1 MIKTN
6 IEEIYNTNEEPDKV
20 DFKDE
25 RNKLYFSRR
34 KELKTMIKSINTYIS
49 NSSQSFFLAI
59 YLMDTVFTSNNLE
72 TIFFQ
77 HFKSWDYLIPMKDI
91 QLNNYALLSVACL
104 IISYK
109 YSENDP
115 NLQSMASFV
124 KLLYHFSKKN
134 FIFSAK
140 DLAIAEV
147 ITIKLLKYKLNYF
160 TIYHFFV
167 FFFTHGIIFKKT
179 FQNSE
184 LFRKISEKK
193 MLEKIYVQAREILDW
208 IIDSDEYFNYYYGKD
223 NHIIVVEIIIWTI
236 EHILSIKIPKNEN
249 IFKLIY
255 NIKINEKKHLKIYEL
270 INRLYSSK
278 KPKNENL
285 DEEKPANKH
294 HKKNIGTYN
303 NKNIDTFNKKSID
316 TYNNKNIDSYNNK
329 NINKNDNINNKNDSN
344 HTNSNTNTSSFVA
357 LTDTNIERNT
367 NNYNSLHNNNNNIG
381 NITSSYNTVYNH
393 LASYEGGP
401 FIFTDSLS
409 NELEQFSKNYS
420 YQFTL
425 PNEPV
430 SVLQPKTNIK
440 PKKARL
446 KNNKD
451 FYNSNKNIINDYDI
465 NPLTFSNSSLVKTIQ
480 SKNISENENRN
491 KSEKEPTDNLKKR
504 INLIGN
510 KNIPITNFDDFYEKK
525 LLINDSAKIKKKS
538 LSCTKKPTST
548 IINNLDYVYPIKSSY
563 FEPNNNL
570 YDIINENELQ
580 IDGKINQP
588 KIFNNKININNY
600 LYSISPNA
608 TLPGKHSNKKKEKKT
623 LFKKYQQSSNQYNP
637 KNKILKHKNVP
648 TTKIISIEELANR
661 SKNLYNVTKINQT
674 IENEPMDNMKRSI
687 YKLKKKMENN
697 NMNKINNNKN
707 KINKHNTIIINNNIH
722 INTFID
728 NGKSVNTNKPIKN
741 SKIFIFNR
749 VNDKNNHEV
758 FTLPNKYSNKNV
770 KNQKLLYDVEN
781 NNQNKVGKTS
791 TITNEWNNLNEF
803 NYLNFQF

>member
-1 MIKTN
+1 MIKINT
-6 IEEIYNTNEEPDKV
+6 EEIYNANEEPDKI

-49 NSSQSFFLAI
+49 NSSQSFFLAL
-59 YLMDTVFTSNNLE
+59 YLMDTVFTSNDLE

-77 HFKSWDYLIPMKDI
+77 HFNSWDYLIPMKDI

-140 DLAIAEV
+140 DLAMAEV
-147 ITIKLLKYKLNYF
+147 IAIKLLKYKLNYF
-160 TIYHFFV
+160 TIYHFFI

-179 FQNSE
+179 FQNSA
-184 LFRKISEKK
+184 LFGKISEKK
-193 MLEKIYVQAREILDW
+193 MLEKIYVQSREILDW
-208 IIDSDEYFNYYYGKD
+208 IIDSEEYFNYYYGKD
-223 NHIIVVEIIIWTI
+223 NHIIVVEIILWSI
-236 EHILSIKIPKNEN
+236 EHILRLKIKKNEN

-285 DEEKPANKH
+285 DEEIPITKH
-294 HKKNIGTYN
+294 HIKNIDAYNNRNKDNFNKKTINTYN
-303 NKNIDTFNKKSID
+303 NKYID
-316 TYNNKNIDSYNNK
+316 TYNNKNNNK
-329 NINKNDNINNKNDSN
+329 NEYINNKNDSN

-357 LTDTNIERNT
+357 LTETNTERSNY
-367 NNYNSLHNNNNNIG
+367 NYNSIQNHNSG
-381 NITSSYNTVYNH
+381 NITSSYNTFYNH

-409 NELEQFSKNYS
+409 NELDQFSSNYT

-425 PNEPV
+425 PNKPV
-430 SVLQPKTNIK
+430 SVLQPKVNVK
-440 PKKARL
+440 PKKAGL
-446 KNNKD
+446 KNKA
-451 FYNSNKNIINDYDI
+451 FYNSNKKITTSYDI
-465 NPLTFSNSSLVKTIQ
+465 NPLSFSNSSLVQTIP
-480 SKNISENENRN
+480 SKNSFINEITN
-491 KSEKEPTDNLKKR
+491 KSEKVPTDNYKKKR
-504 INLIGN
+504 NLIEN
-510 KNIPITNFDDFYEKK
+510 ENIPEINFDDLCEKK

-538 LSCTKKPTST
+538 LSCSKKPNST
-548 IINNLDYVYPIKSSY
+548 FINKINNDYPIKPSY

-570 YDIINENELQ
+570 FDIINENELKVEE
-580 IDGKINQP
+580 KINQP

-608 TLPGKHSNKKKEKKT
+608 SLPGEHKNKKKKEKKT
-623 LFKKYQQSSNQYNP
+623 LFKKYQQTSNEYNS
-637 KNKILKHKNVP
+637 KKKHKNKNAP
-648 TTKIISIEELANR
+648 TNKVISIEELANR
-661 SKNLYNVTKINQT
+661 SKNLYSVTKINQT
-674 IENEPMDNMKRSI
+674 VENEPRDNIKKSMNI
-687 YKLKKKMENN
+687 LKKKIENN
-697 NMNKINNNKN
+697 NMNKINNNNKN

-728 NGKSVNTNKPIKN
+728 NGKSANTNKPLKN
-741 SKIFIFNR
+741 SKIFIFNKL
-749 VNDKNNHEV
+749 NDNNAHEI
-758 FTLPNKYSNKNV
+758 FTLPNIHSNKNA
-770 KNQKLLYDVEN
+770 KNQQLFYDFQN
-781 NNQNKVGKTS
+781 NNYQTNIDKRN

>member
-6 IEEIYNTNEEPDKV
+6 IEEIYNTNEEPDKI

-49 NSSQSFFLAI
+49 NSSQSFFLAL
-59 YLMDTVFTSNNLE
+59 YLMDTVFTSSNLE

-140 DLAIAEV
+140 DLAMAEV
-147 ITIKLLKYKLNYF
+147 IAIKLLKYKLNYF
-160 TIYHFFV
+160 TIYHFFI

-179 FQNSE
+179 FKNSE
-184 LFRKISEKK
+184 LFGKISEKK
-193 MLEKIYVQAREILDW
+193 MLEKIYVQSREILDW
-208 IIDSDEYFNYYYGKD
+208 IVDSEEYFNYYYGKD
-223 NHIIVVEIIIWTI
+223 NHIIVVEIISWTI
-236 EHILSIKIPKNEN
+236 EHILRLKIPKNEN

-278 KPKNENL
+278 KPKNESLN
-285 DEEKPANKH
+285 EEKQTNKPH
-294 HKKNIGTYN
+294 SKIIDAYNKKN
-303 NKNIDTFNKKSID
+303 ID
-316 TYNNKNIDSYNNK
+316 TYNNKNIDTYNNKNIDTYNNK
-329 NINKNDNINNKNDSN
+329 NINKNENLNNKNDSN

-357 LTDTNIERNT
+357 LTETNTERS
-367 NNYNSLHNNNNNIG
+367 NYNYNFNSKQSTNGG
-381 NITSSYNTVYNH
+381 NVTSSYNTFYNH

-409 NELEQFSKNYS
+409 NEFDQFSNNYS
-420 YQFTL
+420 YQYTV
-425 PNEPV
+425 PNKPV
-430 SVLQPKTNIK
+430 SVLRPKANIK
-440 PKKARL
+440 PKKLGL
-446 KNNKD
+446 KNRG
-451 FYNSNKNIINDYDI
+451 FYNSNKNITTPYEI
-465 NPLTFSNSSLVKTIQ
+465 NPINFSNSSLVQTIPPKNEILNKT
-480 SKNISENENRN
+480 
-491 KSEKEPTDNLKKR
+491 EKEPTDNLKKR
-504 INLIGN
+504 SNLIGN
-510 KNIPITNFDDFYEKK
+510 ENIPVINFDDYYSKRII
-525 LLINDSAKIKKKS
+525 LDDSAKIKKKS
-538 LSCTKKPTST
+538 LSCCKKPNSA
-548 IINNLDYVYPIKSSY
+548 IANNTDYDYPIKASY
-563 FEPNNNL
+563 IETNNNL
-570 YDIINENELQ
+570 FDIINENELQ
-580 IDGKINQP
+580 IEEKINQP

-608 TLPGKHSNKKKEKKT
+608 SLPGNHTNKKKEKKT
-623 LFKKYQQSSNQYNP
+623 LFKKYQQSSNEYNS
-637 KNKILKHKNVP
+637 KKKHKH
-648 TTKIISIEELANR
+648 KIAPASKIMSVEELSNR
-661 SKNLYNVTKINQT
+661 SKNLYTVTKINQPV
-674 IENEPMDNMKRSI
+674 ENEPRDNIKRSI
-687 YKLKKKMENN
+687 NKLKKKIESNN
-697 NMNKINNNKN
+697 LRNNKN

-722 INTFID
+722 INTYID
-728 NGKSVNTNKPIKN
+728 NGNSVNTNKPIKN

-749 VNDKNNHEV
+749 ANDKNPQEV
-758 FTLPNKYSNKNV
+758 FTLPNKQSNKNA
-770 KNQKLLYDVEN
+770 KNQKLFYDFRNN
-781 NNQNKVGKTS
+781 NNQTIVAKRN